1 MSNIPGRGVVAAG
14 LIVFAL
20 GALRARSE
28 QPGPLEPPIRNET
41 SAAVQTP
48 ERVIRNWPAL
58 PMREARV
65 LIDKYGEPDRFD
77 DDSLVWENNG
87 PWQETIVYRKARPT
101 FTDGREED
109 ILEQSISYDVP
120 QDKLAAL
127 ERFDDRLE
135 VDRPI
140 GELSS
145 RSGNENE
152 NYLALNLADEIVGG
166 KRTPSQARDFYR
178 RTLKLAA
185 SGKSSPYLQGFL
197 FHVRGGSPPQ
207 K

>member
-14 LIVFAL
+14 LIVFGL

-28 QPGPLEPPIRNET
+28 QPGPLEPPVLNEN
-41 SAAVQTP
+41 SAAVKTP

-58 PMREARV
+58 SMQEARV
-65 LIDKYGEPDRFD
+65 LIAKYGEPDDFD
-77 DDSLVWENNG
+77 DDSLVWHWNG
-87 PWQETIVYRKARPT
+87 PWQETIVYRKARPS
-101 FTDGREED
+101 FTDGRKAD
-109 ILEQSISYDVP
+109 ILEQSIRYDVP
-120 QDKLAAL
+120 QKKIAAL

-135 VDRPI
+135 FDKAS
-140 GELSS
+140 GELSA
-145 RSGNENE
+145 RSGSESG

-197 FHVRGGSPPQ
+197 FHVRRGSPPQ